1 MEMSRRQ
8 VLQVG
13 GVSALAVAGFT
24 VPFRGGVAASSA
36 STLDEELLPQPYRTQ
51 FRRPPTIAPLMTG
64 QDDLGRWASYV
75 INERPGTARLLPSGA
90 NTPVWGY
97 QGQVPGPTISVDAGT
112 RVIAKVRN
120 RLPEIHPMFG
130 RPFSTSVHLHGNA
143 SLPQYDGYANDLTR
157 PGYSKVYQWPS
168 LSHQPARTLWYHD
181 HAAHHTAP
189 NVYSGLAGQFHVHDA
204 TERALLPQGAFDVP
218 ITLSDVMFAPDG
230 KLLFDDRSHSGLYG
244 DVILVNGQPWPV
256 MRVQRR
262 VYRFR
267 IVNASVSRGYRP
279 ILSPG
284 GSVHMVATDGGLMPV
299 SREVS
304 SWRHGA
310 AERYEILIDFRQYPA
325 GQRVELRNLS
335 NENNRDFDH
344 TDKIMAFDVTDDP
357 VNQSDP
363 TWNTIPQTLSGS
375 LAMSLTPGQAVRRR
389 HMELKKSD
397 VTNVWSINGRTWSDI
412 VASGYREVFAN
423 PGLGDV
429 EIWTIEN
436 GSGGWNHPL
445 HIHLIDFQILSRNG
459 RPPFDYER
467 GPKDVVYVGEDETV
481 EVIMKFGPH
490 RGKYMIHCH
499 NLPHEDHDMMLQYSV
514 GLVDGEL
521 DPNDPIA
528 AAPATWDTDGE
539 QDIAPPPDPP
549 SFNDGSTDPEPTET
563 ATPTSTPTETATSTP
578 TETATSTP
586 TETATSTPT
595 STPTETATSTPTET
609 VTSTPTTTASPT
621 KTRRPKP
628 TRTPKSRR

>member
-75 INERPGTARLLPSGA
+75 VNQRAGAVKLLPSGVA
-90 NTPVWGY
+90 TPVWGY
-97 QGQVPGPTISVDAGT
+97 QGLVPGPTISVDAGT
-112 RVIAKVRN
+112 RVIAKFRN
-120 RLPEIHPMFG
+120 RLPQVHPMFG
-130 RPFSTSVHLHGNA
+130 RPFNTSVHLHGNA
-143 SLPQYDGYANDLTR
+143 SLPQYDGYANDLIR

-168 LSHQPARTLWYHD
+168 LSHQPARTLWNHD
-181 HAAHHTAP
+181 HAAHNTAQ
-189 NVYSGLAGQFHVHDA
+189 NVYGGLAGQYHVHDEA
-204 TERALLPQGAFDVP
+204 ERDLLPQGAFDVP
-218 ITLSDVMFAPDG
+218 LTLSDVMFAPDG
-230 KLLFDDRSHSGLYG
+230 KLLYDDR
-244 DVILVNGQPWPV
+244 
-256 MRVQRR
+256 
-262 VYRFR
+262 
-267 IVNASVSRGYRP
+267 
-279 ILSPG
+279 
-284 GSVHMVATDGGLMPV
+284 MVATHGGLMPV

-310 AERYEILIDFRQYPA
+310 AERYEILIDFRQYAA

-335 NENNRDFDH
+335 SENNRDFDH
-344 TDKIMAFDVTDDP
+344 TDKIMAFDVTDEP

-363 TWNTIPQTLSGS
+363 TWDKIPQTLVNSV
-375 LAMSLTPGQAVRRR
+375 AMSLTAGQAVRRR

-397 VTNVWSINGRTWSDI
+397 VTNVWSINGRTWSDV
-412 VASGYREVFAN
+412 VASGYREVFGN

-436 GSGGWNHPL
+436 GSGGWNHPV
-445 HIHLIDFQILSRNG
+445 HIHLVDFQILSRNG

-481 EVIMKFGPH
+481 DLIMKFGPH

-499 NLPHEDHDMMLQYSV
+499 NLPHEDHDMMIQYSV
-514 GLVDGEL
+514 GLTDDVL
-521 DPNDPIA
+521 DPNDPMV
-528 AAPATWDTDGE
+528 AAPATWDTDGD

-549 SFNDGSTDPEPTET
+549 QYNDGSTTDPEPTDEPTET
-563 ATPTSTPTETATSTP
+563 ATPTSTPTETATSEPTYTP

-586 TETATSTPT
+586 T
-595 STPTETATSTPTET
+595 
-609 VTSTPTTTASPT
+609 TTTSPT
-621 KTRRPKP
+621 KTRRPKS